1 MIRRAARITLALL
14 AAATL
19 AAGLWRAAEIAR
31 SPAFHMLAERSAAE
45 IRAATDRMIAHE
57 ATPERLAAR
66 LGQRLAES
74 PRNWIAL
81 DGLTEVA
88 AERCAATPCDPWPPA
103 LAARLAAARA
113 ADFGPLARVEDCA
126 ACAWDPAACR
136 LDNVAICQLPV
147 ALTVLGDLAGIAR
160 AGVAYAGGEAVDGI
174 DLGLSV
180 AGLGA
185 TALAVASG
193 GTSLP
198 VKLGA
203 GTARLAR
210 QMNLVSP
217 RLAAEGTAA
226 LRRAARA
233 DIAASLSDL
242 GRMRAAADTA
252 GALHL
257 IRFADDAGELRRLS
271 RTAEALGPRT
281 AGRLE
286 VLGKA
291 RLLRA
296 TLRISALGWQL
307 IGTAFAIT
315 VALASLAAGMGQAAG
330 LRILRRLAR

>member
-31 SPAFHMLAERSAAE
+31 SPGLRLVTERSAAE
-45 IRAATDRMIAHE
+45 IRAATDRMIARE

-66 LGQRLAES
+66 LDQRLAES

-88 AERCAATPCDPWPPA
+88 AERCAAAGCDPWPPA
-103 LAARLAAARA
+103 LAGRLEAARA
-113 ADFGPLARVEDCA
+113 EDFAPLAQVEDCA

-160 AGVAYAGGEAVDGI
+160 AGAAYAGGEAVDGI

-193 GTSLP
+193 GASLP

-203 GTARLAR
+203 STARLAR

-217 RLAAEGTAA
+217 RLI
-226 LRRAARA
+226 ARGG
-233 DIAASLSDL
+233 DLVPLAASLSDL
-242 GRMRAAADTA
+242 GRMRAAAGTA

-257 IRFADDAGELRRLS
+257 LRFADDAGEVSRLS
-271 RTAEALGPRT
+271 RAAEALGPRT

-307 IGTAFAIT
+307 IGAAVAIA
-315 VALASLAAGMGQAAG
+315 VALATLAAGIGQSLA
-330 LRILRRLAR
+330 LRILRRMAR